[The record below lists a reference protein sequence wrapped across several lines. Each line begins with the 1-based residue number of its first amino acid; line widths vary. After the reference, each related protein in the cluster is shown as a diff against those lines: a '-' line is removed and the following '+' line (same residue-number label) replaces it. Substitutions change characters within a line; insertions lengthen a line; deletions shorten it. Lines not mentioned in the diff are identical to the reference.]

1 MSETRTPQQHIRTG
15 VILGMARAL
24 NMIDYMLEDKR
35 EECARMAAGGE
46 WHELTHTAQMGR
58 AIESARRNLKR
69 AYAKLQ
75 RTSAEDMHREVLEAL
90 APEEFDALYHEEGAE

>member
-1 MSETRTPQQHIRTG
+1 MSGARTPQQHLRTG

-35 EECARMAAGGE
+35 EGCARMAAGGE

-58 AIESARRNLKR
+58 AIESVRRNLAR
-69 AYAKLQ
+69 AYEKLQ
-75 RTSAEDMHREVLEAL
+75 RTGADEIHREALEAL
-90 APEEFDALYHEEGAE
+90 EPEELDALYEEEDAL